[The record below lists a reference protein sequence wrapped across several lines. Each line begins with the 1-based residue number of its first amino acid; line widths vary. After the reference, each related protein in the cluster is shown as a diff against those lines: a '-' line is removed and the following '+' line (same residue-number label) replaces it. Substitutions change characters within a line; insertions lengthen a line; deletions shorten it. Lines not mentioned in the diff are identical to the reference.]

1 MTASS
6 TQTIVSPEAFALK
19 RLSWSKAEK
28 WNFLE
33 FSQISWASLLS
44 STCPTHCSA
53 STIEQIQVNLD
64 FILESDILKVFTH
77 FFGIIKKWDNFPV

>member
-19 RLSWSKAEK
+19 RLSWSKAENSKK

-77 FFGIIKKWDNFPV
+77 FFGK